1 METELEPS
9 GPVSGGISYEATIV
23 IPRNAFGILRWE
35 IISLDDRGNR
45 INISDQLAIE
55 DIILPEITD
64 IRFWDAIEKDYMNRL
79 TTGDPF
85 KIEVDVKDNIEA
97 ARVELSLSYP
107 GMDLTTHSMKRDL
120 RFGDIRT
127 YTHEII
133 VPISKI
139 GMVTYEVVVFDHD
152 NKTFISDVGTTYI
165 VDNDPPTVWN
175 VSVPDSISV
184 MEIKEIRLQA
194 VDNIRI
200 TSVRIEAQNYFGTY
214 EEISSLELV
223 GDDLY
228 TAQFIHYTI
237 NLEDLEFRIVVDDG
251 TNLVIQSFSVK
262 VRDDMPPIVIIGGLV
277 EGYGYP
283 DDNFINVNVTVKEFS
298 IWTVEGIVFVHEDTG
313 FSVEEYEINGE
324 VVSFQ
329 FFPYKLGQWQIQF
342 TVSDENEDY
351 SISYLNFSIYD
362 NTPPFLEIVEPEDP
376 KKKGETVAFSV
387 GNIVDSSEISDIKWR
402 IVGPNGEEINRSGY
416 SLSFK
421 PWAQGLFHI
430 WVTVTDAE
438 GNSAV
443 KDTWLEVEADEDGG
457 GFKMSTPMIVLLVM
471 IVIVGGLVLWLSIKD
486 RIPEWLKEKE

>member
-1 METELEPS
+1 
-9 GPVSGGISYEATIV
+9 
-23 IPRNAFGILRWE
+23 
-35 IISLDDRGNR
+35 
-45 INISDQLAIE
+45 
-55 DIILPEITD
+55 
-64 IRFWDAIEKDYMNRL
+64 
-79 TTGDPF
+79 
-85 KIEVDVKDNIEA
+85 
-97 ARVELSLSYP
+97 
-107 GMDLTTHSMKRDL
+107 
-120 RFGDIRT
+120 
-127 YTHEII
+127 
-133 VPISKI
+133 
-139 GMVTYEVVVFDHD
+139 
-152 NKTFISDVGTTYI
+152 
-165 VDNDPPTVWN
+165 
-175 VSVPDSISV
+175 

-262 VRDDMPPIVIIGGLV
+262 VRDDMPPIVIIGGRV

-351 SISYLNFSIYD
+351 SISYLNFTIYD

-443 KDTWLEVEADEDGG
+443 KDTWLEVEGEEDGG